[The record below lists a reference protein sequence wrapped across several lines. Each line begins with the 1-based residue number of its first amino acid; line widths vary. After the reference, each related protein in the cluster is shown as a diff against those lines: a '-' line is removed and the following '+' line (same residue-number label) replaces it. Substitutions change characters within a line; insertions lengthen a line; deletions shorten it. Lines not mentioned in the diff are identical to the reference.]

1 MCSYKPPSR
10 RLVWTVSLH
19 CIHLWSQ
26 TTAHG
31 DALCRLATEVSQMD
45 VGILSASQPQDLLIS
60 QQHTFSDIPLPIIQL
75 LDEWWKCLNNP
86 LIKKMILLLE

>member
-1 MCSYKPPSR
+1 
-10 RLVWTVSLH
+10 
-19 CIHLWSQ
+19 
-26 TTAHG
+26 
-31 DALCRLATEVSQMD
+31 MD